1 MLDAAVARRLK
12 LVGFDVDGVLTDNGI
27 YVGMVG
33 DHPVEFKRFHIQDGL
48 GVRLLRTAGLLVVWL
63 SGRESTATMLRA
75 RELAVDEVI
84 QDPTAR
90 KLPVFE
96 ALLERRGLA
105 WEECAFVGDDL
116 ADLPLLTRVG
126 LPIAVANGVTEV
138 KAAARVVTTVPGGQG
153 AVREVAELILK
164 ARGEWQGLLT
174 KYFLERGDVP
184 HGAQRARCA
193 RARRAGARGRCDPS
207 GRRAPGPRLLGRRAA
222 AREGHRP
229 ADRLRHR
236 QVGTDRAQDRGYA
249 HLHRQ
254 PRLVPPSGG
263 LAAWR
268 PGPRRE
274 RGRRHPAL
282 EERRLRRAVRPRGS
296 AQAARRTDHCAHG
309 GSGLTARSPVRRRP
323 RCQRHGGGVPRDAGA
338 YHQHHGSAGAR

>member
-63 SGRESTATMLRA
+63 SGWESTATMLRA

-126 LPIAVANGVTEV
+126 LPIAVARSEEHTS
-138 KAAARVVTTVPGGQG
+138 
-153 AVREVAELILK
+153 ELQSQSNL
-164 ARGEWQGLLT
+164 
-174 KYFLERGDVP
+174 V
-184 HGAQRARCA
+184 C
-193 RARRAGARGRCDPS
+193 
-207 GRRAPGPRLLGRRAA
+207 RLLL
-222 AREGHRP
+222 EKKKTKTY
-229 ADRLRHR
+229 D
-236 QVGTDRAQDRGYA
+236 A
-249 HLHRQ
+249 HT
-254 PRLVPPSGG
+254 V
-263 LAAWR
+263 
-268 PGPRRE
+268 
-274 RGRRHPAL
+274 
-282 EERRLRRAVRPRGS
+282 
-296 AQAARRTDHCAHG
+296 
-309 GSGLTARSPVRRRP
+309 
-323 RCQRHGGGVPRDAGA
+323 
-338 YHQHHGSAGAR
+338 